1 MSNFVKATCPCGTS
15 FDREVKR
22 GRPQVWCPVCLA
34 IPFYERTSAPVAP
47 VAATV
52 VAVDEVTGEKVWPL
66 GKNDRYREVRAEIEA
81 AVVQIYINSLSVYH
95 ANVAGGMNPVEA
107 GEARAKSDFI
117 AITEVY
123 APHRKKFTSDPVDT
137 D

>member
-22 GRPQVWCPVCLA
+22 GRPQVWCPACLA
-34 IPFYERTSAPVAP
+34 IPFYERTSTPVTP

-66 GKNDRYREVRAEIEA
+66 GKSDRYREVRAEIEA
-81 AVVQIYINSLSVYH
+81 AVVEIYADSLIAYHVSV
-95 ANVAGGMNPVEA
+95 ANGMDPVDAGVV
-107 GEARAKSDFI
+107 RAKSDI
-117 AITEVY
+117 AAINEVM